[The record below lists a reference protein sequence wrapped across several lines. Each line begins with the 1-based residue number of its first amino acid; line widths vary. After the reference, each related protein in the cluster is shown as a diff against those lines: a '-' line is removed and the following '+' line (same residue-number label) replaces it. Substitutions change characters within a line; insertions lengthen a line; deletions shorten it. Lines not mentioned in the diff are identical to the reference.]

1 MNDAKGKYPPLI
13 KSTEIETGLSRPLKG
28 MFTVAS
34 QMRTYTSI
42 YKYNMLK
49 KGIWE
54 KNIPHPRPPYMVKYD
69 IIYVII
75 SLSGVPRLRFWP

>member
-1 MNDAKGKYPPLI
+1 MNDARGKYPPLI

-49 KGIWE
+49 KGI
-54 KNIPHPRPPYMVKYD
+54 
-69 IIYVII
+69 
-75 SLSGVPRLRFWP
+75 